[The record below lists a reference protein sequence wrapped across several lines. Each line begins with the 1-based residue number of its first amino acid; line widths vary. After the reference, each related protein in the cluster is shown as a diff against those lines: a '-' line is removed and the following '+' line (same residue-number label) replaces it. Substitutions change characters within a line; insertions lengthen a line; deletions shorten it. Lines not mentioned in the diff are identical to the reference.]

1 MTVVK
6 LKKMFDSKYL
16 IVYNPISGRR
26 KSRQVAEQIHFEF
39 NQKARSSII
48 TGKDE
53 DSTREILQREIP
65 NHDAVIA
72 VGGDGLMN
80 LVIQLLAHSPKAL
93 YVYPAG
99 SGNDFQRTNFSFK
112 KGKSKLVE
120 DLNKSTEKVIDL
132 ALVKFSNYSR
142 YFGQVLSAG
151 FDSYVNA
158 RANKLKRI
166 PGTLKYVVAL
176 LLELP
181 SFKQLKYKMEV
192 DGNLLEFEAMMVVV
206 GNGSS
211 YGGGM
216 KILPDANPKDGFLD
230 LMILHPVSKF
240 ELLKVFPQVF
250 RGAHIK
256 HPKVEIRRFKNLKI
270 SCQAPIFADGEYFG
284 NGEFEIS
291 IEPDCLKLWN

>member
-1 MTVVK
+1 MIVEK

-26 KSRQVAEQIHFEF
+26 RSRQVAEKIHFEF

-53 DSTREILQREIP
+53 DSTREILQKELP

-80 LVIQLLAHSPKAL
+80 LVIQFLAYSQKPLH
-93 YVYPAG
+93 VYPSG
-99 SGNDFQRTNFSFK
+99 SGNDFQRTNFYFK
-112 KGKSKLVE
+112 KDRSRLVE
-120 DLNKSTEKVIDL
+120 ELNKSNEKVIDL

-181 SFKQLKYKMEV
+181 SFKQLKYKLEV
-192 DGNLLEFEAMMVVV
+192 DGDLLEFEAMMVVV

-216 KILPDANPKDGFLD
+216 RVLPDASPNDGFLD

-240 ELLKVFPQVF
+240 QLLKVFPKVF
-250 RGAHIK
+250 KGAHIK
-256 HPKVEIRRFKNLKI
+256 HPKVEIRRCKNVKI
-270 SCQAPIFADGEYFG
+270 SCKAPIFADGEYFG
-284 NGEFEIS
+284 NGDFEIS
-291 IEPDCLKLWN
+291 IKPSSLKLWN